1 MSAKKR
7 ETITAGKR
15 KTGSAGKRKTRT
27 AVENEHLREKLGVLE
42 SAGKEGRKRSI
53 LVYLLLA
60 GGGVVFIVAI
70 VALVLSTL

>member
-1 MSAKKR
+1 VSVK
-7 ETITAGKR
+7 KR
-15 KTGSAGKRKTRT
+15 KTITAGKRKTRT
-27 AVENEHLREKLGVLE
+27 AVEDEPLREKLGVLE
-42 SAGKEGRKRSI
+42 SAGKEGRKRSM